1 MTNIRCLRNSKKMS
15 QEHLAQL
22 AGLSAGHV
30 SRLERGRRS
39 ATREVA
45 ASLAAALGVTLAEL
59 FEERH
64 LPRLKGA
71 GELFWRPDE
80 RLQERFGE

>member
-1 MTNIRCLRNSKKMS
+1 MTNIRCLRITKKLS
-15 QEHLAQL
+15 QEQLAQL

-39 ATREVA
+39 ATPEGARA
-45 ASLAAALGVTLAEL
+45 LARALGVPPSDL
-59 FEERH
+59 FEERY
-64 LPRLKGA
+64 LPRLTGT